1 MKTASSICGALPSSS
16 CQPIGQWLSRWLARR
31 TPRPP
36 VLNPD
41 ELERYLHED
50 SVPMRQ
56 RLSAAKKVLRW
67 AKGLEEEQLA
77 EIVEF
82 MEQLEFQAW
91 PAHS

>member
-1 MKTASSICGALPSSS
+1 
-16 CQPIGQWLSRWLARR
+16 
-31 TPRPP
+31 
-36 VLNPD
+36 
-41 ELERYLHED
+41 
-50 SVPMRQ
+50 MRQ